1 MKIVVSP
8 DSFKG
13 SLTAI
18 DAAKAMVAAIHE
30 IDPEIETVL
39 LPVADGGEGTLE
51 PLVEATN
58 GQIIS
63 VKVQDPIGRL
73 VEAEYGILGDGETC
87 VIEMAKAS
95 GLTLLTNDERNPLIA
110 STYGTGQLI
119 RHALNAGFRKFI
131 IGIGGSATNDGGT
144 GMLNALGMRFLDVEG
159 KELELGAEALST
171 LHKIDNS
178 SFDERIKVSE
188 FVIAC
193 DVDNPFVG
201 TNGATTIFGPQKG
214 VTPEMVQRI
223 DHNLTILANKIEAM
237 TGVALHDE
245 PGAGAA
251 GGLGGAFLAFFSV
264 VLKPGIEVV
273 MKAMDFHGEI
283 LGASLII
290 TGEGKSDSQTLSGKA
305 PIGIANAAKKLQI
318 PVALISGY
326 VDENSRAQLSE
337 HFLAI
342 VSVANETVTQQE
354 SIQNAAIHLR
364 RRTFETV
371 QQIIKEI

>member
-13 SLTAI
+13 SLTATE
-18 DAAKAMVAAIHE
+18 AAKAMVAAIHE
-30 IDPEIETVL
+30 INPEIETVL

-51 PLVEATN
+51 PLLEVTN

-73 VEAEYGILGDGETC
+73 VEADYGILGNGETC

-119 RHALNAGFRKFI
+119 RHALDAGFRKFI

-144 GMLNALGMRFLDVEG
+144 GMLNALGMRFLNIDG

-171 LHKIDNS
+171 LHQIDDS
-178 SFDERIKVSE
+178 FFDERIKVSE
-188 FVIAC
+188 FIIAC

-223 DHNLTILANKIEAM
+223 DDNLTILANKIEAI
-237 TGVALHDE
+237 TGVALHQE

-251 GGLGGAFLAFFSV
+251 GGLGGAFLAFFPV

-273 MKAMDFHGEI
+273 MKAIDFHGQI

-290 TGEGKSDSQTLSGKA
+290 TGEGKSDFQTLSGKA
-305 PIGIANAAKKLQI
+305 PIGVANAAKELQI

-326 VDENSRAQLSE
+326 VDDDSHVSLSE
-337 HFLAI
+337 HFSAI
-342 VSVANETVTQQE
+342 ASVVNESITQQE
-354 SIQNAAIHLR
+354 SIQNAAFHLKKR
-364 RRTFETV
+364 AYETL
-371 QQIIKEI
+371 QQIIKKL

>member
-18 DAAKAMVAAIHE
+18 EAAKAMVAAINE
-30 IDPEIETVL
+30 INPEIETVL

-51 PLVEATN
+51 PLLEATN

-73 VEAEYGILGDGETC
+73 VEAEYGILGNGETC

-95 GLTLLTNDERNPLIA
+95 GLTLLTSDERNPLIA

-119 RHALNAGFRKFI
+119 RHALDAGFRKFI

-144 GMLNALGMRFLDVEG
+144 GMLNALGMRFLNIDG
-159 KELELGAEALST
+159 TELELGAEALST
-171 LHKIDNS
+171 LHQIDDS
-178 SFDERIKVSE
+178 FFDERIKVSE
-188 FVIAC
+188 FIIAC

-201 TNGATTIFGPQKG
+201 ANGATTIFGPQKG

-223 DHNLTILANKIEAM
+223 DDNLTILANKIEAM
-237 TGVALHDE
+237 TGVALHNE

-251 GGLGGAFLAFFSV
+251 GGLGGAFLAFFPV
-264 VLKPGIEVV
+264 ELKPGIEVV
-273 MKAMDFHGEI
+273 MKAIDFHDQI

-290 TGEGKSDSQTLSGKA
+290 TGEGKSDFQTLSGKA
-305 PIGIANAAKKLQI
+305 PIGVANAAKELQI

-326 VDENSRAQLSE
+326 VDNDSYASLSE

-342 VSVANETVTQQE
+342 ASVVNDSITQQE
-354 SIQNAAIHLR
+354 SIQNATIHLR
-364 RRTFETV
+364 RRTFEMV
-371 QQIIKEI
+371 KRIIKEV

>member
-1 MKIVVSP
+1 M
-8 DSFKG
+8 
-13 SLTAI
+13 
-18 DAAKAMVAAIHE
+18 
-30 IDPEIETVL
+30 
-39 LPVADGGEGTLE
+39 GEGTLE

-73 VEAEYGILGDGETC
+73 VEAEYGILGDGVTC

-159 KELELGAEALST
+159 KELELGPEALST

-201 TNGATTIFGPQKG
+201 TNGATTIFDHKKG
-214 VTPEMVQRI
+214 
-223 DHNLTILANKIEAM
+223 
-237 TGVALHDE
+237 
-245 PGAGAA
+245 
-251 GGLGGAFLAFFSV
+251 
-264 VLKPGIEVV
+264 
-273 MKAMDFHGEI
+273 
-283 LGASLII
+283 
-290 TGEGKSDSQTLSGKA
+290 
-305 PIGIANAAKKLQI
+305 
-318 PVALISGY
+318 
-326 VDENSRAQLSE
+326 
-337 HFLAI
+337 
-342 VSVANETVTQQE
+342 
-354 SIQNAAIHLR
+354 
-364 RRTFETV
+364 
-371 QQIIKEI
+371 

>member
-1 MKIVVSP
+1 
-8 DSFKG
+8 
-13 SLTAI
+13 
-18 DAAKAMVAAIHE
+18 MVAAIHE
-30 IDPEIETVL
+30 INPEIETVL

-51 PLVEATN
+51 PLLEATN
-58 GQIIS
+58 GHIIS
-63 VKVQDPIGRL
+63 LQVQDPIGRL
-73 VEAEYGILGDGETC
+73 VEAEYGVLGDGETC

-119 RHALNAGFRKFI
+119 RHALDAGFRKFI
-131 IGIGGSATNDGGT
+131 IGVGGSATNDGGT
-144 GMLNALGMRFLDVEG
+144 GMLNALGMRFLNIDG

-171 LHKIDNS
+171 LHQIDDS
-178 SFDERIKVSE
+178 FFDERIKISE

-223 DHNLTILANKIEAM
+223 DDNLTILANKIEAM
-237 TGVALHDE
+237 TGVALHNE

-251 GGLGGAFLAFFSV
+251 GGIGGAFLAFFPV
-264 VLKPGIEVV
+264 ELKPGIEVV
-273 MKAMDFHGEI
+273 MKAIDFQGQI

-290 TGEGKSDSQTLSGKA
+290 TGEGKSDFQTLSGKA
-305 PIGIANAAKKLQI
+305 PIGVANVAKELQI

-326 VDENSRAQLSE
+326 VDDDSYASLSE
-337 HFLAI
+337 HFSTIA
-342 VSVANETVTQQE
+342 SVVNDSITQQE

-364 RRTFETV
+364 RRTFEMV
-371 QQIIKEI
+371 KQIIKEV

>member
-13 SLTAI
+13 SLTAKE
-18 DAAKAMVAAIHE
+18 AAKEMIAAIHE
-30 IDPEIETVL
+30 INPKIKTVL

-58 GQIIS
+58 GQIVS
-63 VKVQDPIGRL
+63 VRVQDPIGRL
-73 VEAEYGILGDGETC
+73 IEAEYGILGNRETC

-95 GLTLLTNDERNPLIA
+95 GLTLLSNDERNPLIA

-119 RHALNAGFRKFI
+119 REALDAGFRKFI

-144 GMLNALGMRFLDVEG
+144 GMLNALGMKFLNTDG

-171 LHKIDNS
+171 LYKIDDS
-178 SFDERIKVSE
+178 FFDERIKVSE

-201 TNGATTIFGPQKG
+201 TNGTTTIFGPQKG

-223 DHNLTILANKIEAM
+223 DHNLTILADAIEAL
-237 TGVALHDE
+237 TGVALHNE

-251 GGLGGAFLAFFSV
+251 GGLGGAFLAFFPV

-273 MKAMDFHGEI
+273 MRAIDFHGQI
-283 LGASLII
+283 HGASLII
-290 TGEGKSDSQTLSGKA
+290 TGEGKSDAQTLSGKA

-318 PVALISGY
+318 PVVLISGY
-326 VDENSRAQLSE
+326 VDGDSYSSLSE

-342 VSVANETVTQQE
+342 ASVANESVTQQE

-371 QQIIKEI
+371 QKIIKEV

>member
-18 DAAKAMVAAIHE
+18 EAAKAMVAAIHE
-30 IDPEIETVL
+30 INPEIETVL

-51 PLVEATN
+51 PLLEATN
-58 GQIIS
+58 GHIIS
-63 VKVQDPIGRL
+63 LQVQDPIGRL
-73 VEAEYGILGDGETC
+73 VEAEYGVLGDGETC

-119 RHALNAGFRKFI
+119 RHALDAGFRKFI
-131 IGIGGSATNDGGT
+131 IGVGGSATNDGGT
-144 GMLNALGMRFLDVEG
+144 GMLNALGMKFLNIDG

-171 LHKIDNS
+171 LHQIDDS
-178 SFDERIKVSE
+178 FFDERIKISE

-223 DHNLTILANKIEAM
+223 DDNLTILANKIEAM
-237 TGVALHDE
+237 TGVALHNE

-251 GGLGGAFLAFFSV
+251 GGIGGAFLAFFPV
-264 VLKPGIEVV
+264 ELKPGIEVV
-273 MKAMDFHGEI
+273 MKAIDFQGQI

-290 TGEGKSDSQTLSGKA
+290 TGEGKSDFQTLSGKA
-305 PIGIANAAKKLQI
+305 PIGVANVAKELQI

-326 VDENSRAQLSE
+326 VDNDSYASLSE

-342 VSVANETVTQQE
+342 ASVVNESITQQD

-364 RRTFETV
+364 RRTFEMV
-371 QQIIKEI
+371 KQIIKEV